1 MDSKL
6 YTVNEIA
13 QMFSMHP
20 KTIRRYIQSG
30 SLPARKIGKEWRI
43 LEFDLK
49 VFLDSSVEFHK
60 DHLESALE
68 SVNEFIHG
76 GSSEQA
82 GKDKVLTI
90 ADIFVEAK
98 DEVKILCDAL
108 LEVINAKKNDGI
120 EAQFK
125 FFYIEESKIAR
136 FILSGST
143 KYIGDMLKVL
153 ENK

>member
-6 YTVNEIA
+6 YTVSEIA

-20 KTIRRYIQSG
+20 KTIRRYIQRG

-43 LEFDLK
+43 LENDLK
-49 VFLDSSVEFHK
+49 AFLDSNVEFHK

-76 GSSEQA
+76 GSSEQT

-90 ADIFVEAK
+90 ADVFIETK
-98 DEVKILCDAL
+98 DEVKDLCDAL
-108 LEVINAKKNDGI
+108 LEVIKAKQDDGV

-125 FFYIEESKIAR
+125 FFYIEESKKAR
-136 FILSGST
+136 FILSGSP

-153 ENK
+153 EK